1 MKNLI
6 ENWNNGL
13 HYLITDDLISF
24 YTFFTI
30 ILAECSY
37 LLGFYEFADA
47 IPITIILLG
56 YMLNVIVFARL
67 KGNAEGT
74 KLELVFSILY
84 VTVFVTLFVIG
95 CFFNLA
101 ISITTTAILFGVT
114 ALWIVIRN
122 HQDTFYYLPDGLP
135 KITYLINNL
144 FGNKIFWILSQIV
157 IIGGPFIVF
166 VIFCTKIPFLPIVLK
181 VIIPLLYL
189 SLSPLIANY
198 EDDSAALNVFELAY
212 AITWSKEYEEY
223 CKRIE
228 KMEEDI
234 NSQEV

>member
-13 HYLITDDLISF
+13 NYLITDDLISF

-37 LLGFYEFADA
+37 LLSFHEFADA

-101 ISITTTAILFGVT
+101 ISIITTAILFGVT

-122 HQDTFYYLPDGLP
+122 NQDTFYYLPDGLP

-212 AITWSKEYEEY
+212 DITWSKEYEDY

-228 KMEEDI
+228 KMKEDI
-234 NSQEV
+234 NS

>member
-1 MKNLI
+1 MKKLI

-37 LLGFYEFADA
+37 LLSFHEFADA

-122 HQDTFYYLPDGLP
+122 NQDTFYYLPDGLP

-212 AITWSKEYEEY
+212 AITWSREYEEY

-228 KMEEDI
+228 KMKEDI

>member
-37 LLGFYEFADA
+37 LLSFHEFADA

-122 HQDTFYYLPDGLP
+122 NQDTFYYLPDGLP

-212 AITWSKEYEEY
+212 DITWSKEYEDY

-228 KMEEDI
+228 KMKEDI
-234 NSQEV
+234 NS

>member
-1 MKNLI
+1 MKKLI

-37 LLGFYEFADA
+37 LLSFHEFADA

-122 HQDTFYYLPDGLP
+122 NQDTFYYLPDGLP

-212 AITWSKEYEEY
+212 DITWSKEYEDY

-228 KMEEDI
+228 KMKEDI
-234 NSQEV
+234 NS

>member
-1 MKNLI
+1 MKKLI

-37 LLGFYEFADA
+37 LLSFHEFADA

-122 HQDTFYYLPDGLP
+122 NQDTFYYLPDGLP

>member
-1 MKNLI
+1 MKKLI

-13 HYLITDDLISF
+13 NYLITDDLISF

-37 LLGFYEFADA
+37 LLSFHEFADA

-101 ISITTTAILFGVT
+101 ISIITTAILFGVT

-122 HQDTFYYLPDGLP
+122 NQDTFYYLPDGLP

-212 AITWSKEYEEY
+212 DITWSKEYEDY

-228 KMEEDI
+228 KMKEDI
-234 NSQEV
+234 NS

>member
-6 ENWNNGL
+6 ENWNNSL

>member
-1 MKNLI
+1 M
-6 ENWNNGL
+6 
-13 HYLITDDLISF
+13 
-24 YTFFTI
+24 
-30 ILAECSY
+30 
-37 LLGFYEFADA
+37 GFYEFADA
-47 IPITIILLG
+47 IPIIIILLG
-56 YMLNVIVFARL
+56 YMLNVIVFAWL

-95 CFFNLA
+95 CFFNLS
-101 ISITTTAILFGVT
+101 ISITTTAILLGVT

-122 HQDTFYYLPDGLP
+122 HQDTFYYLPEGLP